1 MARLKERTEDTKGMC
16 KELDDFVAAVAQ
28 RAEANG
34 IDKGRAEGENRGKK
48 YMAIKLYEKGTSV
61 EDISDIADV
70 PVAEV
75 EAWLNLQTV

>member
-1 MARLKERTEDTKGMC
+1 MARLKDRTADTKGMC

-34 IDKGRAEGENRGKK
+34 IAEGENNGKK
-48 YMAIKLYEKGTSV
+48 SMAIKLYERGTSV